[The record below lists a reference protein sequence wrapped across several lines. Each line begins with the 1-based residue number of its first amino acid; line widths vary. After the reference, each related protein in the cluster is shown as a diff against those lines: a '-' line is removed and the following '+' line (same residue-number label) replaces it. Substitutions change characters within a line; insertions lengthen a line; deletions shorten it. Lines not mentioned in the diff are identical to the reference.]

1 MNSKFSFPGRNSLF
15 YGTKSFIH
23 EMKTELND
31 KADLALLEY
40 IQADREDAFEVL
52 FKRYYTAL
60 YRFTCRIIKDPQDAE
75 NIVQDLF
82 VRFWEKRSEI
92 NIESNLK
99 AYLFTSAKNHSLNYI
114 KRERRLTLLD
124 DNSEIQKENAESPET
139 VLIKDETVIAVQN
152 AINKLPE
159 KCREIYMM
167 KKYDDLSYQEI
178 SKVLKISVNT
188 VKTQMK
194 RAVKSLSQHLSYL
207 KVSVLYAII
216 QLLR

>member
-1 MNSKFSFPGRNSLF
+1 
-15 YGTKSFIH
+15 
-23 EMKTELND
+23 MKNELND
-31 KADLALLEY
+31 KADPALLEH
-40 IQADREDAFEVL
+40 IKDGREDAFEIL

-60 YRFTCRIIKDPQDAE
+60 YRFTCRIISDSQEAE

-99 AYLFTSAKNHSLNYI
+99 AYLFTSAKNHALNYI

-124 DNSEIQKENAESPET
+124 DNSEIQRQTAESPET
-139 VLIKDETVIAVQN
+139 VLIKDETVLAVLN
-152 AINKLPE
+152 AIEKLPE
-159 KCREIYMM
+159 KCRQIYRM

-178 SKVLKISVNT
+178 SEILKISVNT

-194 RAVKSLSQHLSYL
+194 RALKSLSQNLSYMKILLIDVIIELL
-207 KVSVLYAII
+207 K
-216 QLLR
+216 